1 MPPWADIDTV
11 LLDMDGTLIDLHF
24 DNHLWNVV
32 VPERYA
38 EREAGCKVGRE
49 KTARS
54 RAIERLYRAMLAS
67 MATLDFYDL
76 DYWTQQT
83 GLDIDAIHAELK
95 TRIRYRP
102 GAPALAAAVR
112 AAGKTV
118 VLATN
123 AHPRSIAV
131 KHEATG
137 LLDHLDA
144 CYSAHELGAPKENA
158 RYWHRLA
165 ERLNVNGAYRPAH
178 TLLIDDND
186 VVLAAAQRAGI
197 GHLLCVAQPDSTIA
211 PRANPPCEPLCEIV
225 YNFAEIMP

>member
-11 LLDMDGTLIDLHF
+11 LLDMDGTLIDLRF
-24 DNHLWNVV
+24 DNYLWNVA

-38 EREAGCKVGRE
+38 EHE
-49 KTARS
+49 KIDRG
-54 RAIERLYRAMLAS
+54 RAIELLYRDMLAS
-67 MATLDFYDL
+67 KATLDFYDL
-76 DYWTQQT
+76 DYWTHKT
-83 GLDIDAIHAELK
+83 GLDINALHTELK
-95 TRIRYRP
+95 TLIRYRP
-102 GAPALAAAVR
+102 GAPELAAAIR
-112 AAGKTV
+112 DAGKTA

-131 KHEATG
+131 KHEVTG

-144 CYSAHELGAPKENA
+144 CYSAHELGAPKEDA

-165 ERLNVNGAYRPAH
+165 QRLNDTYQPAH

-197 GHLLCVAQPDSTIA
+197 GHLLCVAQPDSTGA
-211 PRANPPCEPLCEIV
+211 PRTDLPFKAV
-225 YNFAEIMP
+225 YDFAEIMP